1 MEELLD
7 QILNECRPYTKQGA
21 VATYI
26 PELSKQNPDDFGIY
40 IISSD
45 GSRFSAGDHAK
56 HFTIQSVVKPVLL
69 LLALMDNG
77 VEAVR
82 TRIGVEATGKPFD
95 AINVSDK
102 SLVPEHFNPMVNAG
116 AILLCTML
124 KGDSYSER
132 FARLLELIRQ
142 LADNPEIDVDEAVFR
157 SERETGFKNRALA
170 YLLKAHGLFKDDVED
185 VLECY
190 FRACSIR
197 VCSRDLAYIGMALA
211 NHGRKFKTE
220 ERFFPAEYARFVN
233 AVLMICGMYDGS
245 GEFAVRVV
253 VPAKSGVGGGI
264 MAVAPTRMGIGIY
277 SPALDEKGNSI
288 AGIQALERL
297 SRRMYLSIF

>member
-77 VEAVR
+77 VKAVR

-124 KGDSYSER
+124 KGNSYSER
-132 FARLLELIRQ
+132 FARLLELIRR

-157 SERETGFKNRALA
+157 SERETGFKTGRL
-170 YLLKAHGLFKDDVED
+170 HT
-185 VLECY
+185 
-190 FRACSIR
+190 CSKRTVCSKMMLRMCWNAIFGPAPFVFAAGIWHTSAWRSPTMAGSSRRRSVFSGR
-197 VCSRDLAYIGMALA
+197 VCA
-211 NHGRKFKTE
+211 F
-220 ERFFPAEYARFVN
+220 
-233 AVLMICGMYDGS
+233 C
-245 GEFAVRVV
+245 
-253 VPAKSGVGGGI
+253 
-264 MAVAPTRMGIGIY
+264 
-277 SPALDEKGNSI
+277 
-288 AGIQALERL
+288 
-297 SRRMYLSIF
+297 